1 MLLLLVLVEEIHCLG
16 TALPRYAPSR
26 NHVNKNWS
34 RNEDYGKEDNP
45 ISLDVLKTAEREI
58 IKQVR
63 RECFQDEFASLVGID
78 SANPA
83 VTMGE
88 HKGKRWIKKSSKII
102 KLDPHVMDSL
112 LRVGQRPANGS
123 FKPL

>member
-1 MLLLLVLVEEIHCLG
+1 MKTME
-16 TALPRYAPSR
+16 
-26 NHVNKNWS
+26 K
-34 RNEDYGKEDNP
+34 KDNP
-45 ISLDVLKTAEREI
+45 ISLDLLKTAEREI

-63 RECFQDEFASLVGID
+63 RDCFQDAFAALVWID

-102 KLDPHVMDSL
+102 KLDPHVLDSL